1 MTIRD
6 QLVQMILKWEY
17 LFGFFPGQAGIT
29 AAISEYDA
37 AIKILKHSETEYKA
51 SIAGRVAVSRGYDF
65 IFNNKRIQV
74 KANRPGRHRGA
85 TVWNAG
91 KKVKTDGW
99 DTLIYILYDEDYEIQ
114 EAYQFDS
121 ETYERKFSD
130 RTSLRLEDMREGENL
145 TMKLNRENDEMDDST
160 QSIICRAISSP
171 SSVKEKGRYT
181 NPQSYGVYK
190 LPANCGATRRYRF
203 GNHPVRRRELNRE
216 YKTCECKLM
225 YLFLSREDAKALAS
239 MLNDHNTL

>member
-1 MTIRD
+1 MTNRD
-6 QLVQMILKWEY
+6 QLVQIILKWED

-37 AIKILKHSETEYKA
+37 AINILKHSETEYKA
-51 SIAGRVAVSRGYDF
+51 SIKHRTAVSRRFDF
-65 IFNNKRIQV
+65 EFNNEKFQV

-85 TVWNAG
+85 TVRNAG

-99 DTLIYILYDEDYEIQ
+99 DILIYILYDEDYKIQ

-145 TMKLNRENDEMDDST
+145 AMKLNRENDEMD
-160 QSIICRAISSP
+160 QIIGRAISP
-171 SSVKEKGRYT
+171 SSDEEKGRYT
-181 NPQSYGVYK
+181 NPRSYGVYK
-190 LPANCGATRRYRF
+190 LPAHCGATRRYRF
-203 GNHPVRRRELNRE
+203 GNHPVRRRELNLAYRT
-216 YKTCECKLM
+216 TCELM
-225 YLFLSREDAKALAS
+225 YLFLSREDAMALAS
-239 MLNDHNTL
+239 MLNDRNTL